1 MNPRDAQQLARRF
14 IALPEEKRRVFL
26 AAMDREGVDFSL
38 LPIVDGDGVAERDGL
53 SYAQQRL
60 WFLWQLEPTGAAYNL
75 PMAVRLNGVLE
86 LSALEQ
92 AFSALVARHECLR
105 TTFGQD
111 GERAFQ
117 RVAEPSA
124 VRIALSD
131 LSALAPE
138 LRGQR
143 ARQAMA
149 EEAGQ
154 AFDLERG
161 PLLSIRLLR
170 LAEQE
175 HVLLLTL
182 HHIIADGWS
191 MNILVEEFTRLYDAS
206 VAGQALSLPPLSVH
220 YRDYALWQRS
230 WLEAGERERQLA
242 YWRGHLGE
250 EHPVLELP
258 TDRAHP
264 AQASHRG
271 ARLEVQVDG
280 QLRQQLKTLAQRQG
294 VTLFVVLLATFKTLL
309 YRYSGQ
315 TDIRVGGL
323 IANRTRSETEG
334 LIGFFV
340 NTQVLR
346 SEVSGQQSFAELL
359 HSVREAAAGAQAHQ
373 ELPFDAL
380 IEALQ
385 PARSQSHN
393 PLFQVMFNHQPLVTD
408 VQGKTLACGLQVVH
422 LSDEEGA
429 AGSREHAAASDL
441 MLETREEGEQLFAAF
456 TYATDI
462 FDGATIARLA
472 EHWRNLL
479 SAVCE
484 DPQQAVGQ
492 LPMLAPEELVQLLG
506 DGTGKAALATEPVL
520 LPQLFEAQVRRTP
533 EATALILAEPQPL
546 VGAGL
551 PAMASEQAVQDSGAP
566 SLASQLLQGEWHD
579 DILAVGRRSNVGAG
593 LPAMASEQ
601 TAQDS
606 GASSRASSLL
616 QGGAFERASR
626 LSYAELNRRANRL
639 AHLLRERGVG
649 PDVLVGL
656 AVSRSLE
663 MAVAILAVLKAGGA
677 YVPLDP
683 QTPAERLQHVLQD
696 SGLKLL
702 LTQSAWL
709 ASLPTAPGSEI
720 LCLDQLDDSGFSDHD
735 LPLTIN
741 PHSLAYVIYTSGS
754 TGRPKGVAIS
764 HGALAE
770 FIARATEYSQLL
782 ASDRVLQMATNSF
795 DGFVEQFFPPLC
807 LGACVVLRDDRLWD
821 SATLHGA
828 ILEHGITL
836 ADLPAAYWH
845 LLVQDWAARPPQHY
859 GALRQIHIGGE
870 AMAVDGLRLWPRAG
884 LGHVRLINTYGPTEA
899 TVVSTTYDCSTLL
912 PEDVSWRG
920 VPIGHGLSGRRLVVL
935 DDDLNL
941 LPQGAVGE
949 LYIGGPGL
957 ARGYQ
962 GQPALSA
969 LRFIVDPFNPGER
982 LYRSGDRAR
991 LRADGALEYI
1001 GRVDHQV
1008 KIRGFRIELGEV
1020 EGRLLQC
1027 PGVREAA
1034 VLALPL
1040 AGGTQLVGYLVAE
1053 QSTDDARQDA
1063 LRLRVKALLQSQLP
1077 DYMVPTHLLLLPR
1090 LPLTPSGKLDRKALP
1105 LPDPSQLQARYR
1117 APASDIERS
1126 LAEIWEQ
1133 VLHVSQ
1139 VGLDDHFFELGGH
1152 SLLAAQVIARI
1163 KARLAVSLPLRC
1175 LFEKPLLGDLA
1186 AELATLVE
1194 GAGESDWGDMEQ
1206 FMSSLEEVGA

>member
-14 IALPEEKRRVFL
+14 IALPEEKRKVFL

-38 LPIVDGDGVAERDGL
+38 LPIVADNGVAERDGL

-60 WFLWQLEPTGAAYNL
+60 WFLWQLDPTGAAYNL

-86 LSALEQ
+86 LPALEQ

-124 VRIALSD
+124 VRIAISD
-131 LSALAPE
+131 LSALAPD
-138 LRGQR
+138 LRVQR

-161 PLLSIRLLR
+161 PLLNIRLLR

-191 MNILVEEFTRLYDAS
+191 MNILVDEFTRLYDAC
-206 VAGQALSLPPLSVH
+206 VAGQAPGLSPLTVH

-250 EHPVLELP
+250 EHPLLDLP
-258 TDRAHP
+258 TDRAYP

-271 ARLEVQVDG
+271 ARLEVRVDAD
-280 QLRQQLKTLAQRQG
+280 LRQQLKTLAQRQG
-294 VTLFVVLLATFKTLL
+294 VTLFVVLLASFKTLL

-359 HSVREAAAGAQAHQ
+359 QRVREAAAGAQAHQ

-408 VQGKTLACGLQVVH
+408 VQGKTLACGLQVQH
-422 LSDEEGA
+422 LGAEEGA
-429 AGSREHAAASDL
+429 ASSREHAAASDL

-462 FDGATIARLA
+462 FDAETIARLA
-472 EHWRNLL
+472 GHWRNLL
-479 SAVCE
+479 AAVCR
-484 DPQQAVGQ
+484 DPQQAVAQ
-492 LPMLAPEELVQLLG
+492 LPMLVPEEIIQLLG
-506 DGTGKAALATEPVL
+506 HSTGKPASVADPML

-533 EATALILAEPQPL
+533 EATALILAEP
-546 VGAGL
+546 
-551 PAMASEQAVQDSGAP
+551 EGAP
-566 SLASQLLQGEWHD
+566 HL
-579 DILAVGRRSNVGAG
+579 
-593 LPAMASEQ
+593 
-601 TAQDS
+601 T
-606 GASSRASSLL
+606 
-616 QGGAFERASR
+616 
-626 LSYAELNRRANRL
+626 YAELNRRANRL

-683 QTPAERLQHVLQD
+683 QTPTERLQHILQD
-696 SGLKLL
+696 SGLQLL
-702 LTQSAWL
+702 LTQSPWL
-709 ASLPTAPGSEI
+709 ASLPTFQGGEI
-720 LCLDQLDDSGFSDHD
+720 LCLDQLDDSAFSDHD
-735 LPLTIN
+735 LPASIE
-741 PHSLAYVIYTSGS
+741 PDSLAYVIYTSGS

-764 HGALAE
+764 HAALAE
-770 FIARATEYSQLL
+770 FIARASEYSQLVD
-782 ASDRVLQMATNSF
+782 SDRVLQMATSSF

-807 LGACVVLRDDRLWD
+807 LGACVVLRDGRLWD
-821 SATLHGA
+821 SATLHDA

-845 LLVQDWAARPPQHY
+845 LLVQDWAARPPQQY
-859 GALRQIHIGGE
+859 GVLRQIHIGGE
-870 AMAVDGLRLWPRAG
+870 AMAVDGLRLWPLAG

-899 TVVSTTYDCSTLL
+899 TVVSTTHDCSALL

-920 VPIGHGLSGRRLVVL
+920 VPIGQGLPGRRLLVL
-935 DDDLNL
+935 DDELNL

-969 LRFIVDPFNPGER
+969 QRFIVDPFNPGER

-991 LRADGALEYI
+991 LRADGALEYV

-1008 KIRGFRIELGEV
+1008 KIRGFRIELGEI

-1040 AGGTQLVGYLVAE
+1040 TGGTQLVGYLVAE
-1053 QSTDDARQDA
+1053 QAADAATLRQQ
-1063 LRLRVKALLQSQLP
+1063 VKTLLQGRLP
-1077 DYMVPTHLLLLPR
+1077 EYMVPTHLLLLPR

-1117 APASDIERS
+1117 APHSEIERN

-1133 VLHVSQ
+1133 VLQVPQ

-1163 KARLAVSLPLRC
+1163 KARLAVSLPLRS
-1175 LFEKPLLGDLA
+1175 LFETPLLGDLA
-1186 AELATLVE
+1186 IEVASLVK
-1194 GAGESDWGDMEQ
+1194 GVGESDWGDMEQ

>member
-14 IALPEEKRRVFL
+14 IALSEEKRRVFL

-38 LPIVDGDGVAERDGL
+38 LPIVAGDGVVERDGL

-60 WFLWQLEPTGAAYNL
+60 WFLWQLDPTGAAYNL
-75 PMAVRLNGVLE
+75 PLAVRLDGVLE
-86 LSALEQ
+86 LPALEQ
-92 AFSALVARHECLR
+92 AFSALVERHECLR
-105 TTFGQD
+105 STFGQD

-117 RVAEPSA
+117 RVAEPGP

-138 LRGQR
+138 LRAQR
-143 ARQAMA
+143 ARQAMV
-149 EEAGQ
+149 EEAGR
-154 AFDLERG
+154 AFDLQQG

-191 MNILVEEFTRLYDAS
+191 MNVLVDEFTRLYDAC
-206 VAGQALSLPPLSVH
+206 VAGHAPSLSPLTVH

-258 TDRAHP
+258 TDRAYP

-271 ARLEVQVDG
+271 ARLEVQVDAD
-280 QLRQQLKTLAQRQG
+280 LRQQLKTLAQRQG

-323 IANRTRSETEG
+323 IANRTRGETEG

-346 SEVSGQQSFAELL
+346 SEVSGQHSFVELL
-359 HSVREAAAGAQAHQ
+359 HRVREAAAGAQAHQ

-385 PARSQSHN
+385 PVRSQSHN

-408 VQGKTLACGLQVVH
+408 VQGKLLACGLQVRH
-422 LSDEEGA
+422 LGAEEGA

-456 TYATDI
+456 TYASDI
-462 FDGATIARLA
+462 FDAATIARLA
-472 EHWRNLL
+472 GHWRNLL
-479 SAVCE
+479 AAVCR
-484 DPQQAVGQ
+484 DPQQALAR
-492 LPMLAPEELVQLLG
+492 LPMLAPEEVAQLLG
-506 DGTGKAALATEPVL
+506 DSAGKPVLATDSML

-533 EATALILAEPQPL
+533 DAAALILAEPQASTQLQAELQP
-546 VGAGL
+546 VGAG
-551 PAMASEQAVQDSGAP
+551 AP
-566 SLASQLLQGEWHD
+566 HL
-579 DILAVGRRSNVGAG
+579 
-593 LPAMASEQ
+593 
-601 TAQDS
+601 T
-606 GASSRASSLL
+606 
-616 QGGAFERASR
+616 
-626 LSYAELNRRANRL
+626 YAELNRRANRL

-649 PDVLVGL
+649 PEVLVGI

-683 QTPAERLQHVLQD
+683 QTPPERLQHVLQD
-696 SGLKLL
+696 SGLRLL
-702 LTQSAWL
+702 LTQGPWL
-709 ASLPTAPGSEI
+709 TSLPTFHAGDI
-720 LCLDQLDDSGFSDHD
+720 LCLDQLDDSAFSDSD
-735 LPLTIN
+735 LSLVIEPQ
-741 PHSLAYVIYTSGS
+741 SLAYVIYTSGS

-764 HGALAE
+764 HAALAE
-770 FIARATEYSQLL
+770 FVARASEYSQLVD
-782 ASDRVLQMATNSF
+782 SDRVLQMATSSF

-821 SATLHGA
+821 SASLHEA

-845 LLVQDWAARPPQHY
+845 LLVQDWAARPPRHY
-859 GALRQIHIGGE
+859 GVLRQIHIGGE
-870 AMAVDGLRLWPRAG
+870 AMAVDGLRLWTLAG

-899 TVVSTTYDCSTLL
+899 TVVATTHDCSTLL

-920 VPIGHGLSGRRLVVL
+920 VPIGHGLPGRRLFVL
-935 DDDLNL
+935 DDELNL

-962 GQPALSA
+962 GQAALSA
-969 LRFIVDPFNPGER
+969 QRFIVDPFNPGER

-991 LRADGALEYI
+991 LRADGALEYV

-1053 QSTDDARQDA
+1053 QAADPASLRQQ
-1063 LRLRVKALLQSQLP
+1063 VKTLLQGRLP

-1117 APASDIERS
+1117 APQGEIERS

-1133 VLHVSQ
+1133 VLRVPR

-1152 SLLAAQVIARI
+1152 SLLAAQVSARI
-1163 KARLAVSLPLRC
+1163 KARLAVSLPLRS
-1175 LFEKPLLGDLA
+1175 LFEHPVLGDLA
-1186 AELATLVE
+1186 AEVASLAE
-1194 GAGESDWGDMEQ
+1194 GVGENDWDDMEQ

>member
-14 IALPEEKRRVFL
+14 IALPGEKRKVFL

-38 LPIVDGDGVAERDGL
+38 LPIVAGDSVVERDGL

-60 WFLWQLEPTGAAYNL
+60 WFLWQLDPTGAAYNL

-86 LSALEQ
+86 LPALEQ

-124 VRIALSD
+124 VRIAISD

-138 LRGQR
+138 LRVQR

-154 AFDLERG
+154 SFDLERG
-161 PLLSIRLLR
+161 PLLNIRLLR

-191 MNILVEEFTRLYDAS
+191 MNILVDEFARLYDAC
-206 VAGQALSLPPLSVH
+206 VAGQAPTLSPLSVH

-258 TDRAHP
+258 TDRAYP

-271 ARLEVQVDG
+271 ARLEVQVDAD
-280 QLRQQLKTLAQRQG
+280 LRQQLKTLAQRQG
-294 VTLFVVLLATFKTLL
+294 VTLFVVLLASFKTLL

-346 SEVSGQQSFAELL
+346 SEVSGQQSFAGLL
-359 HSVREAAAGAQAHQ
+359 QRVREAAAGAQAHQ

-408 VQGKTLACGLQVVH
+408 VQGKTLACGLQVQH
-422 LSDEEGA
+422 LSAEEGA

-462 FDGATIARLA
+462 FDAETIARLA
-472 EHWRNLL
+472 GHWRNLL
-479 SAVCE
+479 AAVCR
-484 DPQQAVGQ
+484 DPQQAVAQ
-492 LPMLAPEELVQLLG
+492 LPMLASEEVAQLLG
-506 DGTGKAALATEPVL
+506 DSTGKPASATDSML

-533 EATALILAEPQPL
+533 EATALILAEP
-546 VGAGL
+546 
-551 PAMASEQAVQDSGAP
+551 EGAP
-566 SLASQLLQGEWHD
+566 CL
-579 DILAVGRRSNVGAG
+579 N
-593 LPAMASEQ
+593 
-601 TAQDS
+601 
-606 GASSRASSLL
+606 
-616 QGGAFERASR
+616 
-626 LSYAELNRRANRL
+626 YAELNRRANRL

-683 QTPAERLQHVLQD
+683 QTPTERLQHVLQD
-696 SGLKLL
+696 SGLQLL
-702 LTQSAWL
+702 LTQSPWL
-709 ASLPTAPGSEI
+709 ASLPTFQDGEI
-720 LCLDQLDDSGFSDHD
+720 LCLDQLDDSAFSDHD
-735 LPLTIN
+735 LPPGIEPN
-741 PHSLAYVIYTSGS
+741 SLAYVIYTSGS

-764 HGALAE
+764 HAALAE
-770 FIARATEYSQLL
+770 FIARASEYSQLVD
-782 ASDRVLQMATNSF
+782 SDRVLQMATSSF

-807 LGACVVLRDDRLWD
+807 LGACVVLRDGRLWD

-859 GALRQIHIGGE
+859 GVLRQIHIGGE
-870 AMAVDGLRLWPRAG
+870 AMAVDGLRLWPLAG

-899 TVVSTTYDCSTLL
+899 TVVSTTHDCSALL

-920 VPIGHGLSGRRLVVL
+920 VPIGQGLSDRRLLVL
-935 DDDLNL
+935 DDELNL
-941 LPQGAVGE
+941 LPRGAVGE

-969 LRFIVDPFNPGER
+969 QRFIVDPFNPGER

-991 LRADGALEYI
+991 LRADGALEYV

-1008 KIRGFRIELGEV
+1008 KIRGFRIELGEI

-1040 AGGTQLVGYLVAE
+1040 TGGTQLVGYLVVE
-1053 QSTDDARQDA
+1053 QAADEATLRQQ
-1063 LRLRVKALLQSQLP
+1063 VKTLLQGQLP

-1117 APASDIERS
+1117 APHSEIERN

-1133 VLHVSQ
+1133 VLHVPQ

-1163 KARLAVSLPLRC
+1163 KTRLAVSLPLRS
-1175 LFEKPLLGDLA
+1175 LFENPLLGDLA
-1186 AELATLVE
+1186 IEVASLAEGV
-1194 GAGESDWGDMEQ
+1194 GENDWGDMEQ

>member
-1 MNPRDAQQLARRF
+1 MKPQDAQKLARRF
-14 IALPEEKRRVFL
+14 IELPQEKRRIFL

-38 LPIVDGDGVAERDGL
+38 LPIASCDGVSERDGL
-53 SYAQQRL
+53 SYAQQRM
-60 WFLWQLEPTGAAYNL
+60 WFLWQLDPHSAAYNL
-75 PMAVRLNGVLE
+75 PMAVRLEGSLD

-117 RVAEPSA
+117 RVAQPSA
-124 VRIALSD
+124 VNIVVSD
-131 LSALAPE
+131 LSGVAEDQRWP
-138 LRGQR
+138 R
-143 ARQAMA
+143 ARQIMA
-149 EEAGQ
+149 GEAAQ
-154 AFDLERG
+154 AFDLQQG

-191 MNILVEEFTRLYDAS
+191 MNILIDEFTRCYDAC
-206 VAGQALSLPPLSVH
+206 VAHAPVSLSPLAVH

-230 WLEAGERERQLA
+230 WLEAGEQERQLA

-258 TDRAHP
+258 TDRPHP

-271 ARLEVQVDG
+271 ARLEVLVDG
-280 QLRQQLKTLAQRQG
+280 DLRQALKALAQRQG
-294 VTLFVVLLATFKTLL
+294 VSLFVVLLASFKSLL
-309 YRYSGQ
+309 HRYSGQ

-346 SEVSGQQSFAELL
+346 SEVQARTRFTDLLQSLRQA
-359 HSVREAAAGAQAHQ
+359 SSGAQAHQ

-408 VQGKTLACGLQVVH
+408 VQGKQLACGLRVEH
-422 LSDEEGA
+422 LSEEQA
-429 AGSREHAAASDL
+429 AGEARQHAATSDL

-462 FDGATIARLA
+462 FDATTIARLA
-472 EHWRNLL
+472 AHWRNLL
-479 SAVCE
+479 RAVCL
-484 DPQQAVGQ
+484 DPQQPIGH
-492 LPMLAPEELVQLLG
+492 LPMLAADETARLLDSG
-506 DGTGKAALATEPVL
+506 SGLPTPADTALL
-520 LPQLFEAQVRRTP
+520 MPQLFEAQARRTP
-533 EATALILAEPQPL
+533 EAIAVILAGPDP
-546 VGAGL
+546 VGGGL
-551 PAMASEQAVQDSGAP
+551 PAMASEGAMQDSRAP
-566 SLASQLLQGEWHD
+566 S
-579 DILAVGRRSNVGAG
+579 
-593 LPAMASEQ
+593 P
-601 TAQDS
+601 
-606 GASSRASSLL
+606 
-616 QGGAFERASR
+616 ASR
-626 LSYAELNRRANRL
+626 LPHNNRQSLSYAELNRRANRL
-639 AHLLRERGVG
+639 AHLLRGRGVG
-649 PDVLVGL
+649 PEVLVGL
-656 AVSRSLE
+656 ALGRSLD

-683 QTPAERLQHVLQD
+683 QTPAERLAHVLQD
-696 SGLKLL
+696 SGLQLL
-702 LTQSAWL
+702 LTQDRWL
-709 ASLPTAPGSEI
+709 ESLPSLEGIET
-720 LCLDQLDDSGFSDHD
+720 LCLDRINDSTYCESD
-735 LPLTIN
+735 PQAQ
-741 PHSLAYVIYTSGS
+741 PAAASLAYVIYTSGS

-764 HGALAE
+764 HHALAE
-770 FIARATEYSQLL
+770 FVARATQYSELVET
-782 ASDRVLQMATNSF
+782 DRVLQFATSSF

-807 LGACVVLRDDRLWD
+807 LGACVVLRDERLWD
-821 SATLHGA
+821 SATLHEA
-828 ILEHGITL
+828 ILRHGITL

-845 LLVQDWAARPPQHY
+845 LLVQDWAARPPAGY

-870 AMAVDGLRLWPRAG
+870 AMAVDGLRLWRQAG
-884 LGHVRLINTYGPTEA
+884 LAAVRLINTYGPTEA
-899 TVVSTTYDCSTLL
+899 TVVSTTYDCSELL
-912 PEDVSWRG
+912 PEAVSWRG
-920 VPIGHGLSGRRLVVL
+920 VPIGFGLSARRLRVL
-935 DDDLNL
+935 DADLNL

-969 LRFIVDPFNPGER
+969 LRFIADPFSPGER
-982 LYRSGDRAR
+982 LYRTGDRAR
-991 LRADGALEYI
+991 LREDGAVEYI

-1008 KIRGFRIELGEV
+1008 KIRGFRLELGEV
-1020 EGRLLQC
+1020 EARLLQC

-1040 AGGTQLVGYLVAE
+1040 AGGTQLVGYVVAE
-1053 QSTDDARQDA
+1053 QPLEPAQQSVW
-1063 LRLRVKALLQSQLP
+1063 RLQIKAFLQGRLP
-1077 DYMVPTHLLLLPR
+1077 DYMVPSHLLVLPG

-1105 LPDPSQLQARYR
+1105 IPDPSQLQASYR
-1117 APASDIERS
+1117 EPQTDTERC
-1126 LAEIWEQ
+1126 LAGIWEEVLQ
-1133 VLHVSQ
+1133 VPR

-1163 KARLAVSLPLRC
+1163 KGRLEVSLPLRS
-1175 LFEKPLLGDLA
+1175 LFEKPLLSDLA
-1186 AELATLVE
+1186 AELETLVR
-1194 GAGESDWGDMEQ
+1194 GSGDNDWADMEQ
-1206 FMSSLEEVGA
+1206 FMSSLEEFGA